1 LRTEDSTI
9 NGWVRCIAAV
19 YEFDLR
25 EVIIFTECWH
35 TLILSAG
42 PLQFSIRTGP

>member
-1 LRTEDSTI
+1 MDELS
-9 NGWVRCIAAV
+9 VSQV

-25 EVIIFTECWH
+25 VVTLFTECWH

-42 PLQFSIRTGP
+42 PEQFSIRTGH